1 MRASIP
7 VFSTLFAL
15 ALPVNAWALSCD
27 EIANLQTLNVP
38 TESIVGVVE
47 GSGTKFTPA
56 DVKCLEG
63 KGVDPK
69 IVDIVRRIA
78 SAAEEEAAQP
88 EATTPT
94 SKFDEEQGLGEDLPP
109 TTDQPSTGEEDDEGT
124 GPQQIE
130 ELKKLC
136 QAKKYLTCTKG
147 LFDLLEDK
155 SFPEQETEIK
165 YYLAKGLF
173 ELGMYHSSQ
182 HYFMEVVRKGP
193 KNPYFKHALPRL
205 VQIAQLTGD
214 ETELMRIVDKVPVDA
229 FPRAAKNTMVY
240 LAGRKKFE
248 DEKYV
253 EAASYFDQVSPK
265 SELYPR
271 ARYYEGVIQ
280 GQRKKL
286 RDSVKAYKEVVQ
298 AQVTPKDARE
308 QAEYESLRDLAV
320 MNIARTYYGLQK
332 FDEAEY
338 YYGMVSRESPYW
350 ADSLFERGWTAFLK
364 NDLNLTLGLLL
375 TLRSPNFAEEDFLP
389 EATLLRALTF
399 FQFCDFKES
408 EYILGG
414 FEKTYKPMNDEI
426 KAFVAQYQTEETSK
440 LTDQAF
446 DAYFEMKHDDSK
458 LSKSLFLRVLR
469 NRDLSDIVRHL
480 DLLDEEDAKI
490 EAQKGAWKDSIGMH
504 LKKVIEEDRQ
514 RYKRRGGSVLLA
526 ALDAQQRQLSD
537 LLSQAKVIKFEIVD
551 AQRQDYEFKM
561 VNPDV
566 ISKEARTVDFAIDP
580 KWVYWPFNGEFWQD
594 ELGYY
599 RYTET
604 SRCK

>member
-1 MRASIP
+1 MLRSIP
-7 VFSTLFAL
+7 ALSIVFAL

-27 EIANLQTLNVP
+27 EIANLQSLNVP

-47 GSGTKFTPA
+47 GSGTKFVEA
-56 DVKCLEG
+56 DVKCLEA

-69 IVDIVRRIA
+69 IIDIVRRIA
-78 SAAEEEAAQP
+78 TASDEP
-88 EATTPT
+88 EPEPVTPK
-94 SKFDEEQGLGEDLPP
+94 SKFDEAEGLGGDIP
-109 TTDQPSTGEEDDEGT
+109 TSDVPGTGESDDEGGG

-130 ELKKLC
+130 DLKKLC

-155 SFPEQETEIK
+155 SFPEQETEIS

-173 ELGMYHSSQ
+173 DLGMYHSSQ
-182 HYFMEVVRKGP
+182 HYFMQVVRKGP

-205 VQIAQLTGD
+205 VQISQLTGD
-214 ETELMRIVDKVPVDA
+214 ETELMRIVDKVPTEA

-253 EAASYFDQVSPK
+253 EAASYFDQVSSK
-265 SELYPR
+265 SDLYLR

-286 RDSVKAYKEVVQ
+286 RDSVKAYKEVL
-298 AQVTPKDARE
+298 AANITAKDARE
-308 QAEYESLRDLAV
+308 QAELEAIKDLAV
-320 MNIARTYYGLQK
+320 MNIARTYYGLAK
-332 FDEAEY
+332 FDDAEY
-338 YYGMVSRESPYW
+338 YYSMVNRDSAYW
-350 ADSLFERGWTAFLK
+350 PDSLFERGWTAFLQ
-364 NDLNLTLGLLL
+364 NDLNLTLGHLL
-375 TLRSPNFAEEDFLP
+375 TLRSPQFADEDYLP
-389 EATLLRALTF
+389 EATVLRALTF

-408 EYILGG
+408 ERILIE
-414 FEKTYKPMNDEI
+414 FEKNYKPMNDEI
-426 KAFVAQYQTEETSK
+426 KAFLAQYNTEEASK

-446 DAYFEMKHDDSK
+446 DAYFDMKHEESK
-458 LSKSLFLRVLR
+458 LSKSMFLRILR

-480 DLLDEEDAKI
+480 DLLNEEDAKI

-514 RYKRRGGSVLLA
+514 RYKRKGGSVM
-526 ALDAQQRQLSD
+526 LDELTKDQAQLSD
-537 LLSQAKVIKFEIVD
+537 LLSQAKVIRFEIVD
-551 AQRQDYEFKM
+551 AQRADYEFKGM
-561 VNPDV
+561 NPDV
-566 ISKEARTVDFAIDP
+566 GSKEARTVDFAIDP

-604 SRCK
+604 STCK